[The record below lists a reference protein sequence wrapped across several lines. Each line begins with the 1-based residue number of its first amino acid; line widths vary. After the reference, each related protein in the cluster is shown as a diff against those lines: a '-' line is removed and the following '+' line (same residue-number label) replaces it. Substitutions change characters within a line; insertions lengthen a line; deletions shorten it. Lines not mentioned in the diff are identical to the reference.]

1 MFGKNCYAA
10 ATAFCLVL
18 MLSGCTAGILTGT
31 LVGGMSNTNQN
42 GSTFNGTFLGGI
54 YSHTVE
60 PLTFNPAPT
69 DLQLGE
75 KEGRGRI
82 NQFQYPL
89 TSAISVRLGK
99 NGLGDV
105 AKAQGIGTIYYADIE
120 RWSAAFGLWSME
132 VVHIYGR

>member
-1 MFGKNCYAA
+1 MAGKKYCITVIAI
-10 ATAFCLVL
+10 CLVQ

-31 LVGGMSNTNQN
+31 LVGDLSNTNQK
-42 GSTFNGTFLGGI
+42 STFNGTFLGGI

-69 DLQLGE
+69 ELQLGE

>member
-1 MFGKNCYAA
+1 MSGKNNYAA
-10 ATAFCLVL
+10 ATAFCLAL
-18 MLSGCTAGILTGT
+18 MLSGCAAGILTGT
-31 LVGGMSNTNQN
+31 LVDDISNANQN
-42 GSTFNGTFLGGI
+42 STFNGTFLGGI

-69 DLQLGE
+69 ELQLGE

-105 AKAQGIGTIYYADIE
+105 AREQGIGTIYYADIE